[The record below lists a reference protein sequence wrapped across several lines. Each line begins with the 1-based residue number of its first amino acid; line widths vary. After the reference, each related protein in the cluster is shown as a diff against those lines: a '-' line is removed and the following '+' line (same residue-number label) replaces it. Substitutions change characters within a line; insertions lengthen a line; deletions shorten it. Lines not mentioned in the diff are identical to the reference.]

1 MDSGFRILD
10 SGFRFQISE
19 LVFFDLWIPDS
30 GFRILDSGFRILD
43 FWFPIPDSGFRF
55 QILVSGFRV
64 LGLPC
69 LPPVLYS
76 WHGVK
81 FLQRSSI
88 EGNAHQN
95 IKCFSSEGAPQVTFN
110 SFYTREATFT
120 TRHAD

>member
-1 MDSGFRILD
+1 MRIIAYTKFVHIYAVCIHQNKLMMSTKRLVWPKSGPSR
-10 SGFRFQISE
+10 S
-19 LVFFDLWIPDS
+19 
-30 GFRILDSGFRILD
+30 
-43 FWFPIPDSGFRF
+43 
-55 QILVSGFRV
+55 
-64 LGLPC
+64 LPC

-95 IKCFSSEGAPQVTFN
+95 IKGFSSEGAPQATFN

-120 TRHAD
+120 TRGDDWQDKDDLHKH